1 MTDHSGGSW
10 RVLAICAD
18 AHAGLEHAILDA
30 IADWAPGLRLAAISH
45 ALLHGTT
52 VLLMLC
58 HQTVSHDNLRVAD
71 MLAKKL
77 PGAGVTVAV
86 DEWQTTA
93 QLGKIGPDP
102 LLRVRVRS
110 QDRPGVLLDVLNA
123 LRPALRT
130 ALPQNG
136 DPYGGVWHALLTV
149 ASGRAATARI
159 SVRLKVGEEQVRDW
173 DDAEFGAIERD
184 VRSHALRATAVRQAS
199 GVVDA
204 EEYGAPENT
213 VITVSLIRSLRA
225 VDANS
230 GMAGGGA
237 VERTN

>member
-1 MTDHSGGSW
+1 M
-10 RVLAICAD
+10 LAICAD

-136 DPYGGVWHALLTV
+136 DPYGGVWHALRPSPLAV
-149 ASGRAATARI
+149 QPLRGSL
-159 SVRLKVGEEQVRDW
+159 VRLKVGEEQVRDW

-199 GVVDA
+199 AALVDA

-237 VERTN
+237 VGAD